1 MGKLFNIRSSD
12 TNLQFFLL
20 FSCLLGIVIFFSAAN
35 VAFADDANKRIY
47 LFDVIPLF
55 DIPASNPTGKTILV
69 SIPKAAPGFDSAA
82 MLYIC
87 DNSRNRRCGKS
98 SKYELKAY
106 ANTQWIDTPA
116 QMLLPLLVHRL
127 EATGLFGA
135 VLSAATS
142 PIVGELRLE
151 TEIIRLLQEFRTYP
165 SQIRFVLRVQLL
177 NMVNRQVIATR
188 VFEVLENSSDE
199 NARGGMEATNRA
211 VEQLLKELAKFLEKQ
226 LKVVPAR

>member
-1 MGKLFNIRSSD
+1 MNKLI
-12 TNLQFFLL
+12 NLDLQISIL
-20 FSCLLGIVIFFSAAN
+20 SNWLLGTVIFLCLSVTN
-35 VAFADDANKRIY
+35 VVFAVDVNKRIY
-47 LFDVIPLF
+47 LFDIIPLLT
-55 DIPASNPTGKTILV
+55 IPPPNSAGKTILV

-106 ANTQWIDTPA
+106 ANAQWIDTPA

-135 VLSAATS
+135 VLSASTS
-142 PIVGELRLE
+142 PVVGELRLD

-165 SQIRFVLRVQLL
+165 SQVRFVLRVQLL
-177 NMVNRQVIATR
+177 NMVTRQVIATQ
-188 VFEVLENSSDE
+188 VFEVLESSRGE
-199 NARGGMEATNRA
+199 NARGGMEATNQA
-211 VEQLLKELAKFLEKQ
+211 VKQLLNKIAEFLKRNS
-226 LKVVPAR
+226 P